1 MLDKIE
7 DRYYSIRDDI
17 LNIIAEWCV
26 KHCHCYS
33 GIYFALA
40 KKSYKQ
46 EWEHFGK
53 SCINAK

>member
-1 MLDKIE
+1 MLDRIE

-17 LNIIAEWCV
+17 LNTIAEWCV
-26 KHCHCYS
+26 KHCHGYS

-46 EWEHFGK
+46 EWEQFGK
-53 SCINAK
+53 SCINA